1 MKILFLEGDMSRRGG
16 TERMTAWL
24 ASVLCSSHEVHI
36 LSLNLHAGE
45 VFFSLAEQVRH
56 AAVHPGKTWAK
67 IKEIRRYIKENGIE
81 TVINVDTGMGY
92 IGIFAA
98 MGTKASVITWE
109 HSNYYNNWNSHVFPY
124 LRRFAARHSGA
135 MVVLTEQ
142 DKRNYTENIRRC
154 VPVTVIPNP
163 AERHEYTYDT
173 RSKTILSA
181 GLLGKIK
188 RFELIVPIAE
198 KVFAKHPDWI
208 WLLCGDGPE
217 RENLENAV
225 QNTGLADKIRLVGS
239 VSDMEAQYRSAA
251 MYVLTSEMEG
261 LPMVLLEAKSY
272 GLPIVSFDI
281 QTGPSDIVRDEVNGY
296 LVESGNTDEMA
307 EKICELIEDAELRKR
322 FSDNAA
328 MDKDKFDE
336 ERIMEKWEKLIS
348 SL

>member
-24 ASVLCSSHEVHI
+24 ASALCTAHEVHI

-56 AAVHPGKTWAK
+56 AAVQSGKTLAK
-67 IKEIRRYIKENGIE
+67 IMEIRRYIKENGIE

-92 IGIFAA
+92 IGILAA

-109 HSNYYNNWNSHVFPY
+109 HSNYYNNWNSRIFPY
-124 LRRFAARHSGA
+124 LRRFAARHSDA

-142 DKRNYTENIRRC
+142 DKRNYTENIRHC

-173 RSKTILSA
+173 QSKTILSA

-198 KVFAKHPDWI
+198 KVFAKHSDWI
-208 WLLCGDGPE
+208 WILCGDGPE

-225 QNTGLADKIRLVGS
+225 QNAGLADKIRLVGS
-239 VSDMEAQYRSAA
+239 VSDMEAQYRSEA

-281 QTGPSDIVRDEVNGY
+281 QTGPSDIVLDGVNGY
-296 LVESGNTDEMA
+296 LVESGDVEAMA
-307 EKICELIEDAELRKR
+307 EKICQLIEDAELRKQ

-328 MDKDKFDE
+328 LDMDKFDE
-336 ERIMEKWEKLIS
+336 ERIVGQWEKLIS